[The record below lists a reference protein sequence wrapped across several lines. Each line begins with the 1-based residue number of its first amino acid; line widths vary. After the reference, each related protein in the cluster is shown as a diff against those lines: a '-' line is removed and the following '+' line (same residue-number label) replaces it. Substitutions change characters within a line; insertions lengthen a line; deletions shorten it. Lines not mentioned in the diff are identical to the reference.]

1 MKTDYVAQLA
11 DILGNVAVGVVVLNA
26 SDLHILYANNYVLTL
41 ATDLLYK
48 QRSLV
53 PAPAS
58 NTTAMPTNLE
68 QHTEFTEEQW
78 KEQHVADLLPDT
90 IAQQVVSLLEH
101 IVHTAQHAPYAP
113 LRYTEIPFEGFLER
127 RGRTY
132 WNIQIEYRESSKTHA
147 KGKRS
152 AASLLLTIEDVTEK
166 VRSRLQIAAI
176 HAISSASVGPTSLHT
191 VLDRILQVLQD
202 MFGSQR
208 CAIFLLERSHDTTF
222 ETSDE
227 TTGINKVKDATS
239 QSQSQTALIAHVIA
253 QKGLHPDSYNWQAPI
268 DERVLLATLIK
279 EPYTHTITN
288 TATVPNLIF
297 PYLNHAG
304 APHRPGS
311 VLSVPIF
318 APTGMLHTID
328 KQSQFAN
335 EEQPNNREN
344 AIFGT
349 IEVYHLRA
357 RDFPKEEVLL
367 LEQFA
372 RQAGLAI
379 HNARLLG
386 NIDRLA
392 RSSARNARQKEKIMQ
407 AIPDGVI
414 IFDPRWRVA
423 DFNQAARDLL
433 GWSDRMISL
442 KIEQAFASSKAT
454 FFDDFYSRPN
464 LAARIEERALK
475 ASENDE
481 KIRAA
486 NGREYHIHTTYTPIR
501 DELGNIF
508 AFIVIYHDV
517 SDAVAARERIEAEV
531 VARTAEIKQRNL
543 ALQTIQQQQEAM
555 NTRMSH
561 LLESLPVGVV
571 LVAAEHNRIVM
582 INQQAI
588 QLFREIGYQ
597 IGQATTLEEARQQAV
612 GMDCEQLLRS
622 VAMYNTANILYP
634 YKERP
639 LFAALH
645 AGQSNT
651 TEMHTIRKDG
661 QTVYLFV
668 SAAPLRDAQG
678 KIHSAVLVYQETTRI
693 KMLEHAREDFF
704 TTMAHEL
711 KTPLA
716 NIRAHLSALLARDM
730 IWTSEQQYSFLQ
742 TADQQVD
749 RLVGMINHFLDASRV
764 EAGALRLEIE
774 PILLPEL
781 LEDLEERLQA
791 LITSSHRQL
800 LIQQPDQ
807 LPAVRGDYELL
818 MSVLINLL
826 SNAFRYTPEGDVVEL
841 TLTLVNGPRQQQHAV
856 KISVTDHG
864 PGISKEQQARLFTR
878 FSTFAALNRPSSE
891 RPGQPEIT
899 RQMQASRWSPATGL
913 GLYISRGI
921 IEAHGS
927 QLQLISIP
935 GQGATFAFIL
945 PLYQEKRHAVQGTSS
960 LKEKTTQK
968 RTDTEKTDL
977 QR

>member
-41 ATDLLYK
+41 AADLLDK

-53 PAPAS
+53 PAS

-68 QHTEFTEEQW
+68 QHTELTEEQW
-78 KEQHVADLLPDT
+78 QEHHIADLLPDS
-90 IAQQVVSLLEH
+90 IAQQVVPILEH
-101 IVHTAQHAPYAP
+101 IVQTEQQAPHAPIH
-113 LRYTEIPFEGFLER
+113 YTEIPFEGFLER

-132 WNIQIEYRESSKTHA
+132 WNIQIEYRESRKMHT
-147 KGKRS
+147 KGKKP

-176 HAISSASVGPTSLHT
+176 HAISSASVGPTSLHL

-202 MFGSQR
+202 MFGSRR
-208 CAIFLLERSHDTTF
+208 CAIFLLEQAHGTTSEIRS
-222 ETSDE
+222 EM
-227 TTGINKVKDATS
+227 TGITRSKDATG
-239 QSQSQTALIAHVIA
+239 QSQTALTAHVIA
-253 QKGLHPDSYNWQAPI
+253 QKGLHPDSYHWQAPI

-279 EPYTHTITN
+279 EPYTHIITN
-288 TATVPNLIF
+288 TATVPHLIF
-297 PYLNHAG
+297 PSLSHEG
-304 APHRPGS
+304 APRRPGS

-318 APTGMLHTID
+318 APTGTLQTGD
-328 KQSQFAN
+328 KQSQFAD
-335 EEQPNNREN
+335 EEQPTNREN
-344 AIFGT
+344 TIVGT
-349 IEVYHLRA
+349 IEVYHIRA
-357 RDFPKEEVLL
+357 RDFPKEEVIL

-407 AIPDGVI
+407 AIPDGVV

-433 GWSDRMISL
+433 GWSDKMIAL
-442 KIEQAFASSKAT
+442 RIEQAFASSKAT
-454 FFDDFYSRPN
+454 FFNDFYSRPN

-475 ASENDE
+475 ACENDE

-486 NGREYHIHTTYTPIR
+486 NGREYHVHTTYTPIR

-508 AFIVIYHDV
+508 AFIVIYHDI

-531 VARTAEIKQRNL
+531 IARTAEIKQRNIE
-543 ALQTIQQQQEAM
+543 LQAIQRQQEAM
-555 NTRMSH
+555 NTRMSL
-561 LLESLPVGVV
+561 LLESLPVGVI
-571 LVAAEHNRIVM
+571 LVSAEHNQIMM
-582 INQQAI
+582 INRQAT
-588 QLFREIGYQ
+588 QLFLDIGCQ
-597 IGQATTLEEARQQAV
+597 IGQATTIEEARQQAV
-612 GMDCEQLLRS
+612 GLDCEQLLRPL
-622 VAMYNTANILYP
+622 VMYNTANITAP
-634 YKERP
+634 YEKRP

-645 AGQSNT
+645 QGQSST
-651 TEMHTIRKDG
+651 IEMHMIRKDG
-661 QTVYLFV
+661 QTIYLFV

-730 IWTSEQQYSFLQ
+730 IWTGEQQYTFLQ

-826 SNAFRYTPEGDVVEL
+826 SNAFRYTPEGDAVEL
-841 TLTLVNGPRQQQHAV
+841 TLTLINDEQQQQPAV

-864 PGISKEQQARLFTR
+864 PGISQEQQAKLFTR

-891 RPGQPEIT
+891 RPGQPEIA

-927 QLQLISIP
+927 QLQLISTL
-935 GQGATFAFIL
+935 GQGATFAFTL
-945 PLYQEKRHAVQGTSS
+945 PLYQEKRQTVQSTSS
-960 LKEKTTQK
+960 LQEKNNA
-968 RTDTEKTDL
+968 EKD
-977 QR
+977 